1 MNKKIVLSLVSIS
14 AITALNAADDI
25 SSMFSEGKV
34 SGQIR
39 EFSISRSV
47 DDSRSAKD
55 DYTRNANAIGGH
67 LKFETAE
74 LDGLSLG
81 TAFYTTHGFALDDPK
96 DDYTQVDPTLL
107 GVDNDGYSILGE
119 AYVQYKY
126 GNTTFKGGRQKLST
140 PLANADDVRMIPNLF
155 EAYVLINKDIPD
167 TTLIAAHV
175 TKFAQG
181 TFARAY
187 NGGLL
192 ASTGG
197 YSYVDTRN
205 RVGEFLNMGEYAVG
219 ESTSGITMASATYSG
234 IQNLKVQLWDYYAY
248 DILNAIYAQADFK
261 WDCLLNSNLK
271 NFASAQIIKE
281 DDIGDKLL
289 KNAGGDGSID
299 SLYWGLKVGTK
310 YENFTAYIAYS
321 ETSSNSDTDTSYQNA
336 IISPWGGIPAFTQ
349 GMVTRHMFL
358 AGTKATKV
366 ATSYNFKD
374 MGANV
379 KATIYYAN
387 YNMDEN
393 NGYTED
399 DANEAGFD
407 IIYYPEAIKNLQLR
421 FRGNFSDDF
430 YVKETSTDD
439 SLNGTVGW
447 NEYRFIMN
455 YNF

>member
-1 MNKKIVLSLVSIS
+1 MNKKIILSLVSIS

-25 SSMFSEGKV
+25 SGMFSEGKV

-219 ESTSGITMASATYSG
+219 ESTSGVTIASATYSG
-234 IQNLKVQLWDYYAY
+234 IENLKVQLWDYYAY

-261 WDCLLNSNLK
+261 WDCLLNNNLK

-358 AGTKATKV
+358 AGTKATKI

-430 YVKETSTDD
+430 YVKDSSTDD